1 MRNGIIGL
9 NQVAKLFSSTSCWMI
24 AKQSFQMVVESTD
37 AIEFKVLPF
46 FRNFF
51 SRGDKGVKIFD
62 IEKSKKKNFAL
73 DFLRKNVVLI
83 FFEFLI
89 RNFADN
95 RNKIR

>member
-1 MRNGIIGL
+1 
-9 NQVAKLFSSTSCWMI
+9 
-24 AKQSFQMVVESTD
+24 MVVESTD

-83 FFEFLI
+83 FLNFRYEILQTIETKFAEI
-89 RNFADN
+89 QSRNLTAVLFAL
-95 RNKIR
+95 K